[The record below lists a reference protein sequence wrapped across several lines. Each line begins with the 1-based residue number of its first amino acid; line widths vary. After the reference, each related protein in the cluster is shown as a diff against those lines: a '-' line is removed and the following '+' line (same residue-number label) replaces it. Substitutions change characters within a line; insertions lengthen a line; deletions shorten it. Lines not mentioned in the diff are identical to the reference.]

1 MERRKDS
8 RGKVLK
14 DGESQRKNGIYQ
26 YRWTDKTGKRH
37 TIYAKDLKV
46 LREKENNAN
55 KIISQGMDF
64 EGGKI
69 TTYQFLIRY
78 YEFKKTSIKKSSLKT
93 YYTTINK
100 LKNTSIGN
108 TKIIDVKISDAKQ
121 LIIDLSQNG
130 LKYSTIKTIKT
141 LIKAAFKQQY
151 SNLIE
156 FVLCDRVFRKYYD
169 DIVFLYETG
178 IRVSEFCGLT
188 LSDIDF
194 VKREV
199 IIDK

>member
-8 RGKVLK
+8 KGKVLK
-14 DGESQRKNGIYQ
+14 DGESQRKDGIYQ

-93 YYTTINK
+93 YCTTINK

-141 LIKAAFKQQY
+141 LIKTAFKMAQEDD
-151 SNLIE
+151 LILKNP
-156 FVLCDRVFRKYYD
+156 F
-169 DIVFLYETG
+169 
-178 IRVSEFCGLT
+178 
-188 LSDIDF
+188 DF
-194 VKREV
+194 QLNEV
-199 IIDK
+199 IKTTLKKSRIN